1 MKMTN
6 NEINS
11 HDVETGISQ
20 EQKIVK
26 KCEDNNKYIEGD
38 DSLSNSFFIKGTK
51 DMFKRTYSTISTSYS
66 EELSSEKIFIRKS
79 SQINKIFSPKTDY
92 FNSILNYFRETEE
105 NLKNNNNEK
114 NDYQKSNNYIEKH
127 IYYQDIDWNKNN
139 SKYETIESGEDNINN
154 ETLSNNNSQN
164 TSKVNQN
171 PKNNENNIIEN
182 NNNQIINNTTFLE
195 AMKNLVGN
203 KYDLSMSYL
212 GYYTINCKSKKL
224 IFIKFSTRWYANSF
238 IYPKKFIIKHKK

>member
-38 DSLSNSFFIKGTK
+38 DSLSNSFIKGTK

-66 EELSSEKIFIRKS
+66 EELSPEKIFIRKS

-92 FNSILNYFRETEE
+92 FN
-105 NLKNNNNEK
+105 
-114 NDYQKSNNYIEKH
+114 
-127 IYYQDIDWNKNN
+127 
-139 SKYETIESGEDNINN
+139 
-154 ETLSNNNSQN
+154 
-164 TSKVNQN
+164 
-171 PKNNENNIIEN
+171 
-182 NNNQIINNTTFLE
+182 
-195 AMKNLVGN
+195 
-203 KYDLSMSYL
+203 
-212 GYYTINCKSKKL
+212 
-224 IFIKFSTRWYANSF
+224 
-238 IYPKKFIIKHKK
+238 